1 MCVGQQPLGLP
12 LGLQELL
19 APGKRAVFSCV
30 GAHES
35 DGNGEAHWNVSGEE
49 RGDGC

>member
-12 LGLQELL
+12 LGLQGLL

-35 DGNGEAHWNVSGEE
+35 DGNCEAHWNVSGEE